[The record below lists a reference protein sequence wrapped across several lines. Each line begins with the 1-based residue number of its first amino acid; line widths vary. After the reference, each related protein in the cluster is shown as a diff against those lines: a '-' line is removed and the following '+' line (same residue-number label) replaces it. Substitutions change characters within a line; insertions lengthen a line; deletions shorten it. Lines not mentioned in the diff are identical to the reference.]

1 MTIKM
6 IIATDRNFGI
16 GKDNKLPWDCPED
29 LQYFKEQTEG
39 SVVVM
44 GRKTYESLPF
54 DNGLPDRKNYVL
66 TGTKRF
72 MTTFGDSLELPSF
85 PCVDNSRQSYFCN
98 RTFIHNF
105 LGFSKEDVW
114 IVGGASVYNQFLPR
128 VEEIH
133 HTIVD
138 GEYDCDTFFDMSF
151 LEDWVLHESFSLSD
165 EATVNIWR
173 RS

>member
-1 MTIKM
+1 
-6 IIATDRNFGI
+6 
-16 GKDNKLPWDCPED
+16 
-29 LQYFKEQTEG
+29 
-39 SVVVM
+39 M

-54 DNGLPDRKNYVL
+54 ENGLPNRKNYVL
-66 TGTKRF
+66 TRTKRF
-72 MTTFGDSLELPSF
+72 MPTLGDPLELPSF
-85 PCVDNSRQSYFCN
+85 PCVEGSGQSYFCN

-114 IVGGASVYNQFLPR
+114 IVGGASVYNELLPN

-133 HTIVD
+133 HTIID

>member
-6 IIATDRNFGI
+6 IIATDCNFGI

-29 LQYFKEQTEG
+29 LQYFKEQTKDKI
-39 SVVVM
+39 VIM
-44 GRKTYESLPF
+44 GRNTYESLPF
-54 DNGLPDRKNYVL
+54 ENGLPDRTNYILSRSLNLPDNMYRLCQLRCL
-66 TGTKRF
+66 TDIKKYCLDTTKR
-72 MTTFGDSLELPSF
+72 
-85 PCVDNSRQSYFCN
+85 
-98 RTFIHNF
+98 
-105 LGFSKEDVW
+105 DVW
-114 IVGGASVYNQFLPR
+114 VIGGASVYNQFLSR

-151 LEDWVLHESFSLSD
+151 LEDWILHESFSLSD

-173 RS
+173 RK